1 MKRRQIDIEEEI
13 YQNEVKKKTLEK
25 ANIQLYEAQ
34 DRVRAFQGK
43 LMLSDAMQ
51 ERDEQLE
58 LKGKLK

>member
-1 MKRRQIDIEEEI
+1 MKRRKIDIEEEI